1 MEFSQREGN
10 SKVEILA
17 PAGSEESV
25 RAAVRCGANAVYL
38 GLQGLNARRGAKNF
52 DEEALRRT
60 ASFCHERGVKIHLTL
75 NTLVFDREMEEAKSV
90 IGTACACALDGVIVQ
105 DLAVLRLLRE
115 CAPALPIHAS
125 TQMSVHSLEGVL
137 QLAEMGFSR
146 AVLAREL
153 SRPEIEHI
161 CKHSPIEIELFV
173 HGALC
178 MSMSGQCTLSAMA
191 GGRSGNRGMCAQPC
205 RQKITC
211 ALKGAKPDNGY
222 ALSLR
227 DMSLLTHEY
236 MEQLRRAGVASLKI
250 EGRMKRPEYVAAAV
264 TAAREAL
271 KGKTPDW
278 QALQSAFSRGGFTD
292 GYYTGHLERSMFGVR
307 RQEDVRA
314 TKEALPA
321 LQRLGQGEY
330 SGVPVSMELSL
341 RAGERASLTVRDR
354 DGHTAVVRGD
364 TPQPAQSRPTT
375 REDACKALGK
385 LGGTY
390 YTIGDISTE
399 IDDKLM
405 IPLSS
410 LSALRRQALQELS
423 AQRQQLAPIPFQ
435 DWAPSLPRHRAKSGP
450 ALRVCALSAGQVTPG
465 LLGLSALCALPP
477 RALRALLDSPLGQ
490 ENLHKLAVRQPVV
503 GFDDAALCREL
514 GALREL
520 GVDKLLVSGLAGVR
534 LGKALGFTLIGDAS
548 LNITNSQA
556 LEEYRAL
563 GVEEST
569 LSFEL
574 MAPRIAG
581 LRGEAARGIVAY
593 GRLPLMTMRACPL
606 RGTLGCRRCREQG
619 GALRDRQ
626 GRTFPVCCAMGASQ
640 LYNSETLY
648 LADRMGEIQNIDFY
662 WLSYTFES
670 GAEALQIAREYAGEA
685 PAQKRGSVTRGLYF
699 RKVL

>member
-1 MEFSQREGN
+1 M
-10 SKVEILA
+10 EILA

-25 RAAVRCGANAVYL
+25 LAAVRCGANAVYL
-38 GLQGLNARRGAKNF
+38 GLQGLNARRGARNF
-52 DEEALRRT
+52 DEETLHRT

-75 NTLVFDREMEEAKSV
+75 NTLVFDREMEEARSV
-90 IGTACACALDGVIVQ
+90 IRTACACALDGVIVQ
-105 DLAVLRLLRE
+105 DLAMLRLLRE
-115 CAPALPIHAS
+115 CAPALPVHAS
-125 TQMSVHSLEGVL
+125 TQMSVHNLEGVL

-153 SRPEIEHI
+153 SRSEIEHI
-161 CKHSPIEIELFV
+161 CRHSPIEIELFV

-178 MSMSGQCTLSAMA
+178 MSLSGQCTLSAMA

-205 RQKITC
+205 RQRITC
-211 ALKGAKPDNGY
+211 AASAKPDNGY

-227 DMSLLTHEY
+227 DMSLLTPEY
-236 MEQLRRAGVASLKI
+236 MGQLRRAGVASLKI

-271 KGKTPDW
+271 EGRTPDW

-321 LQRLGQGEY
+321 LQRLGQREY
-330 SGVPVSMELSL
+330 PGVPVSMELCL
-341 RAGERASLTVRDR
+341 REGEPSSLTVRDR
-354 DGHTAVVRGD
+354 EGHTAVALGD
-364 TPQPAQSRPTT
+364 TPAPAQNRPTT

-405 IPLSS
+405 VPLSS
-410 LSALRRQALQELS
+410 LNALRRSALQELS
-423 AQRQQLAPIPFQ
+423 EQRRQLAPIPFQ
-435 DWAPSLPRHRAKSGP
+435 DWTPPLPRHRAKDKP

-465 LLGLSALCALPP
+465 LLKLCELCALPP
-477 RALRALLDSPLGQ
+477 RALRTLLESPLGQ
-490 ENLHKLAVRQPVV
+490 ENLHKLAVRQPIVS
-503 GFDDAALCREL
+503 FDDGELHREL
-514 GALREL
+514 SALREL
-520 GVDKLLVSGLAGVR
+520 GVERLLVSGLAGVR

-548 LNITNSQA
+548 LNITNSRA
-556 LEEYRAL
+556 LEKYREL
-563 GVEEST
+563 GVGEST
-569 LSFEL
+569 LSIEL

-581 LRGEAARGIVAY
+581 LGGEAARGIVAY

-606 RGTLGCRRCREQG
+606 RETLGCRRCREG
-619 GALRDRQ
+619 TGALRDRQ
-626 GRTFPVCCAMGASQ
+626 GHAFPVCCAMGAAQ
-640 LYNSETLY
+640 LFNSETLY

-662 WLSYTFES
+662 WLSFTFES

-685 PAQKRGSVTRGLYF
+685 PADMRGGVTRGLYF